1 MRRGLCR
8 RLGLKDFKGIRMV
21 RSFHR
26 IAAVGLIL
34 AATPL
39 AAQDAPSTPTPP
51 VAAKKPYQVKAPFGA
66 VREDEYY
73 WLRDDTRKN
82 PEMLAYLTAENAY
95 ADAVLA
101 PTKPM
106 QEALFKEITGRIKQ
120 DDSSVPYLDNGYY
133 YYTRF
138 EVGGSYPIV
147 ARRKGSM
154 DAPEEIILD
163 QPDMAKGANFFQI
176 GGRQV
181 SPDNRLLAF
190 AEDKVGRRQ
199 FVLKV
204 KDLTTGKILEDAI
217 PNVQPDFAWAGDNK
231 TIFYIEKD
239 PVTLLGKRV
248 KAHVLGT
255 PVSADRLVY
264 EEKDDTYSIGLGT
277 TSSEKFICI
286 YAGKTVS
293 DEQRCAPAANPVT
306 FTVLAPRET
315 DFLYGADHVGDR
327 WIIRT
332 NWNAPNYRLMT
343 VPDSTTGA
351 GKAAW
356 KDVVPHSANVFI
368 ENVQPFDNYLA
379 IEERSGGNK
388 RLRLLGND
396 GKSSFV
402 EADEPAYS
410 MGLSTNAETGTD
422 WVRYSYNSL
431 TTPSTVIEANMKTGE
446 RRTLK
451 VTPVPGYD
459 ASKYVTERVWAT
471 ARDGTKVPVSLV
483 YAKGFKKDGTA
494 PLFQYAYG
502 SYGYSTDPAFSPML
516 PSLLD
521 RGMVYA
527 IAHIR
532 GGQEMGRAWYD
543 QGRMF
548 NKKNSFTDFI
558 DVTRYLVDQG
568 YAKKGRVAAMGGSAG
583 GLLMGGVTNMA
594 PQDYAAIVSLVPF
607 VDVVTTM
614 LDPTIPL
621 TTGEYD
627 EWGNPENK
635 ASYDYMLSYS
645 PYDQLKRGAYPAIF
659 VGTGLWDSQ
668 VQYYE
673 PAKYVARLRTLK
685 TDANPLL
692 FRTNMEAGHG
702 GKSGRFERFKEQAE
716 YLAFALD
723 QLKVK

>member
-1 MRRGLCR
+1 MSRWLRRALIIS
-8 RLGLKDFKGIRMV
+8 LATT
-21 RSFHR
+21 
-26 IAAVGLIL
+26 AAPAL
-34 AATPL
+34 A
-39 AAQDAPSTPTPP
+39 QEAPKPP
-51 VAAKKPYQVKAPFGA
+51 VAAKKPHQVKAPFGA
-66 VREDEYY
+66 SREDEYY

-82 PEMLAYLTAENAY
+82 PEMLAYLKAENAY
-95 ADAVLA
+95 ADAVMA
-101 PTKPM
+101 PTRPV
-106 QEALFKEITGRIKQ
+106 QEVLYKEIVGRIKQ
-120 DDSSVPYLDNGYY
+120 DDSTVPYLDNGYW

-138 EVGGSYPIV
+138 ETGGNYPIV
-147 ARRKGSM
+147 ARRKGAM
-154 DAPEEIILD
+154 TAAEEIILN
-163 QPDMAKGANFFQI
+163 QPEMAKGANFFSI

-181 SPDNRLLAF
+181 SPDNRLLAY

-199 FVLKV
+199 YVLKV
-204 KDLTTGKILEDAI
+204 KDLTTGQTLADEI
-217 PNVQPDFAWAGDNK
+217 PNAQPGFAWAGDNK

-255 PVSADRLVY
+255 PVSTDRLVY
-264 EEKDDTYSIGLGT
+264 EEKDDTFSLGIGT
-277 TSSEKFICI
+277 TSSEKFVCI
-286 YAGKTVS
+286 YIGKTVS
-293 DEQRCAPAANPVT
+293 DEQRCAPVDNPAT
-306 FTVLAPRET
+306 FTVLAPRER
-315 DFLYGADHVGDR
+315 DFLYSADHVADA
-327 WIIRT
+327 WVIRT
-332 NWNAPNYRLMT
+332 NWQAPNYRLMT
-343 VPDSTTGA
+343 VPERVANGDRHL
-351 GKAAW
+351 W
-356 KDVVPHSANVFI
+356 KDIVPHSADVFI
-368 ENVQPFDNYLA
+368 EGFQPFDNYLA

-396 GKSSFV
+396 SKSSFV

-410 MGLSTNAETGTD
+410 MALSTNAETATD
-422 WVRYSYNSL
+422 WVRYTYNSL

-446 RRTLK
+446 RKTLK

-459 ASKYVTERVWAT
+459 KSKYVTERVWAT
-471 ARDGTKVPVSLV
+471 ARDGTRIPVSLV
-483 YAKGFKKDGTA
+483 YAKGFKKDGSA
-494 PLFQYAYG
+494 ALFQYAYG
-502 SYGYSTDPAFSPML
+502 SYGYSTDPGFSPML

-532 GGQEMGRAWYD
+532 GGQEMGRKWYD
-543 QGRMF
+543 DGRMF
-548 NKKNSFTDFI
+548 NKKNSFTDFV
-558 DVTRYLVDQG
+558 DVTEYLVKAG

-583 GLLMGGVTNMA
+583 GLLMGGVTNIA
-594 PQDYAAIVSLVPF
+594 PQDYGAIISLVPF

-692 FRTNMEAGHG
+692 FRVNMEAGHG
-702 GKSGRFERFKEQAE
+702 GKSGRFERFREQAE

>member
-1 MRRGLCR
+1 MPRWLRRALIVS
-8 RLGLKDFKGIRMV
+8 LATT
-21 RSFHR
+21 
-26 IAAVGLIL
+26 AAPAL
-34 AATPL
+34 AQETAK
-39 AAQDAPSTPTPP
+39 PP
-51 VAAKKPYQVKAPFGA
+51 VAAKKPHQVKAPFGA
-66 VREDEYY
+66 TREDEYY

-82 PEMLAYLTAENAY
+82 EEMLAYLKAENAY
-95 ADAVLA
+95 ADAVMA
-101 PTKPM
+101 PTKPV
-106 QEALFKEITGRIKQ
+106 QETLYKEIVGRIKQ
-120 DDSSVPYLDNGYY
+120 DDSTVPYLDNGYW

-138 EVGGSYPIV
+138 ETGGNYPIV

-154 DAPEEIILD
+154 DAAEEVILNQPE
-163 QPDMAKGANFFQI
+163 MAKGANFFSI

-181 SPDNRLLAF
+181 SPDNRLLAY
-190 AEDKVGRRQ
+190 AEDKIGRRQ
-199 FVLKV
+199 YVLKV
-204 KDLTTGKILEDAI
+204 KDLTSGQTLSDEI
-217 PNVQPDFAWAGDNK
+217 PNAQPGFAWAGDNK

-255 PVSADRLVY
+255 PVSQDWLVY
-264 EEKDDTYSIGLGT
+264 EEKDDTFSIGIGT

-286 YAGKTVS
+286 YSGKTVS
-293 DEQRCAPAANPVT
+293 DEQRCAPVANPAT
-306 FTVLAPRET
+306 FTVLAPRER
-315 DFLYGADHVGDR
+315 DFLYGADHVGNR
-327 WIIRT
+327 WVIRT
-332 NWNAPNYRLMT
+332 NWQAPNYRLMT
-343 VPDSTTGA
+343 VPDNATGA

-356 KDVVPHSANVFI
+356 KDIVPHSDSVFI
-368 ENVQPFDNYLA
+368 EGVQPFDNYLA

-422 WVRYSYNSL
+422 WVRYTYNSL

-446 RRTLK
+446 RKTLK

-459 ASKYVTERVWAT
+459 KSRYVTERVWAT

-483 YAKGFKKDGTA
+483 YAKGFRKDGTA
-494 PLFQYAYG
+494 ALFQYAYG
-502 SYGYSTDPAFSPML
+502 SYGISTDPGFSPML

-532 GGQEMGRAWYD
+532 GGQEMGRKWYD
-543 QGRMF
+543 DGRMF
-548 NKKNSFTDFI
+548 NKKNSFTDFV
-558 DVTRYLVDQG
+558 DVTEYLVKAG

-594 PQDYAAIVSLVPF
+594 PQDYGAIISLVPF

-645 PYDQLKRGAYPAIF
+645 PYDQLKRKAYPAIF

-685 TDANPLL
+685 TDAHPLL

-702 GKSGRFERFKEQAE
+702 GKSGRFERFREQAE

-723 QLKVK
+723 QLKVN

>member
-1 MRRGLCR
+1 MSRWLRRALIIS
-8 RLGLKDFKGIRMV
+8 LATT
-21 RSFHR
+21 
-26 IAAVGLIL
+26 AAP
-34 AATPL
+34 AF
-39 AAQDAPSTPTPP
+39 AQEAPQPP
-51 VAAKKPYQVKAPFGA
+51 VAAKKPHQVKAPFGA
-66 VREDEYY
+66 SREDEYY

-82 PEMLAYLTAENAY
+82 PEMLAYLKAENAY
-95 ADAVLA
+95 ADAVMA
-101 PTKPM
+101 PTKPV
-106 QEALFKEITGRIKQ
+106 QEALYKEIVGRIKQ
-120 DDSSVPYLDNGYY
+120 DDSTVPYLDNGYW

-138 EVGGSYPIV
+138 ETGGNYPIV
-147 ARRKGSM
+147 ARKKGSM
-154 DAPEEIILD
+154 DAVEEIILN
-163 QPDMAKGANFFQI
+163 QPEMAKGANFFQI
-176 GGRQV
+176 GSRQV
-181 SPDNRLLAF
+181 SPDNRLLVY

-199 FVLKV
+199 YVLKV
-204 KDLTTGKILEDAI
+204 KDLTTGQTLPDEIA
-217 PNVQPDFAWAGDNK
+217 NVQAGFAWAGDNR

-255 PVSADRLVY
+255 PVSQDRLVY
-264 EEKDDTYSIGLGT
+264 EEKDDTFSLGIGT

-293 DEQRCAPAANPVT
+293 DEQRCAPVGNPET
-306 FTVLAPRET
+306 FTVIAPRER

-327 WIIRT
+327 WVIRT
-332 NWNAPNYRLMT
+332 NWQAPNYRLMT
-343 VPDSTTGA
+343 VPDSATGA

-356 KDVVPHSANVFI
+356 KDIVPHSADVFI
-368 ENVQPFDNYLA
+368 EGVQPFDNYLA

-402 EADEPAYS
+402 QADEPAYA
-410 MGLSTNAETGTD
+410 MALSTNAETGTD
-422 WVRYSYNSL
+422 WVRYTYNSL
-431 TTPSTVIEANMKTGE
+431 TTPSTVIEANMRTGE
-446 RRTLK
+446 RKTLK

-459 ASKYVTERVWAT
+459 KSKYVTERVWAT

-483 YAKGFKKDGTA
+483 YAKGFRKDGSA
-494 PLFQYAYG
+494 ALFQYAYG
-502 SYGYSTDPAFSPML
+502 SYGISMDPGFSPML

-532 GGQEMGRAWYD
+532 GGQEMGRKWYD
-543 QGRMF
+543 DGRMF
-548 NKKNSFTDFI
+548 NKKNSFTDFV
-558 DVTRYLVDQG
+558 DVTEYLVKAG

-583 GLLMGGVTNMA
+583 GLLMGGITNIA
-594 PQDYAAIVSLVPF
+594 PQDYGAVISLVPF

-645 PYDQLKRGAYPAIF
+645 PYDQLKRKAYPAIF

-685 TDANPLL
+685 ADARPLL
-692 FRTNMEAGHG
+692 FRVNMEAGHG
-702 GKSGRFERFKEQAE
+702 GKSGRFERYREQAE

-723 QLKVK
+723 QLKVQ